1 MKKLLAVATL
11 LLATT
16 FSSQAVDFSS
26 NFTTGTK
33 TVRTTG
39 DVKIT
44 GQDKSW
50 SNVSLKGIKGDYDIT
65 VYPCSGCV
73 TDVNKGN
80 DYSVIG
86 DFKSWEKSTT
96 QLDITQTIDNT
107 ATGTICE
114 VSTELGAFKAGNS
127 SERLSHTNITTM
139 DNQSVTEVSGGSRFS
154 GKIYD
159 TGVEIGSI
167 NEGNTYNQTVKTNL
181 QTVTTEHKTSY
192 NVKSYFD

>member
-1 MKKLLAVATL
+1 MKKLLLCL
-11 LLATT
+11 LLSLAA

-44 GQDKSW
+44 GTDKSW
-50 SNVSLKGIKGDYDIT
+50 SNVELKGIKGDYDIT
-65 VYPCSGCV
+65 VYPCSGCA

-86 DFKSWEKSTT
+86 DFKSWEESTT
-96 QLDITQTIDNT
+96 QLNITQTIDNT

-127 SERLSHTNITTM
+127 SERLSHVNITTM
-139 DNQSVTEVSGGSRFS
+139 DNQSVTEVSGGSEFS

-181 QTVTTEHKTSY
+181 QTITTEHKTSY